1 MPKTFRS
8 FLYILLTL
16 AVALPAVSQTQA
28 VDVGYP
34 VHFDISLPMR
44 DIVAP
49 PQTPDA
55 TLSRPLLAIPRP
67 GQVPQYDPAQQN
79 TPGGAINASP
89 GVGFEGVGA
98 PNTCNCAPPDTNMA
112 VGPAH
117 IVQWVNTSYAVY
129 SKAGIIFPGYPKAG
143 NSFWAGFGGPCETT
157 NSGDPIAQYDAV
169 ADRWVMSQLALS
181 GGPFGPN
188 YQCFAVSTTNDPTGS
203 YARYSY
209 NFGSDLNDYPKI
221 GVWPVAYTGA
231 PRGAYFASYNIF
243 AFGISFSGPRP
254 CAYNRDKM
262 LNGIAGAEQVCFQQ
276 NNSVGSL
283 LPTDLD
289 GGTAT
294 SGTLPPPAG
303 EPGFYFDYGTNELLM
318 WKFTPNFATP
328 SSSTFT
334 GPQHIAVSAFSALSG
349 GVPQPPGDGT
359 TLDTLSDRL
368 MYRNAYRNFGD
379 HETVLV
385 SHSVNAGSS
394 GGARW
399 YEIRSPGSTPTKFQD
414 GTYAP
419 DATYRWMSS
428 IAGDQNGDIGIGY
441 SASSSSVHPAIR
453 YAGREPSDA
462 LGTMQS
468 ENSIIEGTGS
478 QTGGLSRWGDY
489 SAMRIDPLDDCTFWY
504 TTEYIQTDGS
514 FNWHTRVGSFK
525 FNGCGVPPT
534 PPLPPSGL
542 TATAINSH
550 RVDLAWTDNSNNE
563 TGFRI
568 ERCTG
573 STLACA
579 GGPFGTVGT
588 VGANVTTFSD
598 TTVAPS
604 TTYTYR
610 VWSFNGAGDSPTSSN
625 LAEATTPAPP
635 SPPAAPSTLTATPVS
650 SSQINLSWMD
660 NSNNEDGFK
669 IERCIGAGCS
679 NFSPLA
685 QVAANVTTYSD
696 TGLSPS
702 TTYRYRVYAFNDGG
716 NSGYSNEAEATT
728 FAAPPAAPSNLT
740 ATPSKQPP
748 TPFVDLAWTDNSNN
762 ETAFNVYRCT
772 GAGCTPSSGTLLAT
786 LPANSTTYHD
796 AAVVRKTTYRY
807 QVFATNVSGSSGSNI
822 ATATTK

>member
-1 MPKTFRS
+1 MMPKMVRS
-8 FLYILLTL
+8 FLFILVIL
-16 AVALPAVSQTQA
+16 AIALPAMPQQA
-28 VDVGYP
+28 EVGYP
-34 VHFDISLPMR
+34 VHFDISPPMR

-49 PQTPDA
+49 PQAPDT
-55 TLSRPLLAIPRP
+55 TLSRPLLAVPRVP
-67 GQVPQYDPAQQN
+67 QAPQYDPALQN
-79 TPGGAINASP
+79 TPGSAINATP
-89 GVGFEGVGA
+89 GLDFEGIGV
-98 PNTCNCAPPDTNMA
+98 PNSCNCAPPDTNMA

-129 SKAGIIFPGYPKAG
+129 SKAGSVLKPPTAG

-169 ADRWVMSQLALS
+169 ADRWVMSQLAIS
-181 GGPFGPN
+181 GGFFGPN
-188 YQCFAVSTTNDPTGS
+188 FQCFAVSTTSDPTGT
-203 YARYSY
+203 YARYAY

-262 LNGIAGAEQVCFQQ
+262 LSGVAGAEQVCFQQ
-276 NNSVGSL
+276 SSSVGSL

-328 SSSTFT
+328 ANSTFT
-334 GPQHIAVSAFSALSG
+334 GPQHITVDAFSALSG
-349 GVPQPPGDGT
+349 GVPQAPGDGT

-379 HETVLV
+379 HEAVLV
-385 SHSVNAGSS
+385 SQSVNAGSS
-394 GGARW
+394 GGVRW
-399 YEIRSPGSTPTKFQD
+399 YEIRSPNSTPTRFQN
-414 GTYAP
+414 GTFAP
-419 DATYRWMSS
+419 NSTYRWMSS
-428 IAGDQNGDIGIGY
+428 IAGDKNGDIAIGY
-441 SASSSSVHPAIR
+441 SASDSSIHPAIR
-453 YAGREPSDA
+453 YTGREPGDA

-534 PPLPPSGL
+534 PPLPPSNL

-550 RVDLAWTDNSNNE
+550 RIDLAWTDNSDNE

-573 STLACA
+573 DTLTCA
-579 GGPFGTVGT
+579 AGPFSPIAT
-588 VGANVTTFSD
+588 VGANVTTYSD
-598 TTVAPS
+598 TTVAAS

-610 VWSFNGAGDSPTSSN
+610 VWSFNGAGDSATPSN
-625 LAEATTPAPP
+625 TAEAMTPAPP
-635 SPPAAPSTLTATPVS
+635 APPAAPSDLTATPVS
-650 SSQINLSWMD
+650 SSQINLSWTD

-669 IERCIGAGCS
+669 IERCVGAGCS
-679 NFSPLA
+679 NFTPLA
-685 QVAANVTTYSD
+685 TVGANVKTYSD
-696 TGLSPS
+696 TGLAPS

-728 FAAPPAAPSNLT
+728 LPGPPAAPSNLT
-740 ATPSKQPP
+740 ATPSKPP

-762 ETAFNVYRCT
+762 EGEFDVYRCT
-772 GAGCTPSSGTLLAT
+772 GAGCTPNTLIATLL
-786 LPANSTTYHD
+786 PNSTTYHD
-796 AAVVRKTTYRY
+796 AAVVRRTTYRY
-807 QVFATNVSGSSGSNI
+807 QVFAKNTSGSSGSNI